1 MSIYKKDSPT
11 PYTPISFSTRG
22 ELVDTRTAYEKIVN
36 QHGDPLYK
44 LAEIAFDEVNPI
56 DLRLG
61 ALKDLIKYGHAQ
73 RKAVEISGPNGGA
86 LEIDVRSKLI
96 NDITQSF
103 EKLAAK

>member
-1 MSIYKKDSPT
+1 MYKKSDPKFE
-11 PYTPISFSTRG
+11 PISFSTRG

-44 LAEIAFDEVNPI
+44 LAEIAFDEVHPV

-61 ALKDLIKYGHAQ
+61 ALKDLVKYGHAQ
-73 RKAVEISGPNGGA
+73 RKAVEISGPGGGA
-86 LEIDVRSKLI
+86 VELDVRSKLI

-103 EKLAAK
+103 ERLASK